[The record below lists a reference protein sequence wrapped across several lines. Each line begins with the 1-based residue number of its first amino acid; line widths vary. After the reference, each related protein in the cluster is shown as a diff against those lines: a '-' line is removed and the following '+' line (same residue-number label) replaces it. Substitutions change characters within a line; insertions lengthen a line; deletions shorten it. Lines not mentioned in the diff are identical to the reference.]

1 MDTAEAAAALRMAT
15 REVLDVEDVIDGT
28 LATTHDANIWHIAT
42 DDDGTVL
49 RHDATGDALRA
60 GEPIVTLY
68 GGPAADPTKH
78 PENLRV
84 DLYAGPARPGERR
97 KPRRPA
103 RSDVKV
109 EKTGD
114 GGEKTPA
121 GGAGDQQPPAGTGAP
136 KA

>member
-42 DDDGTVL
+42 DDDGTVV

-68 GGPAADPTKH
+68 GGPAADPKKH

-103 RSDVKV
+103 RA
-109 EKTGD
+109 EKTAEGGSG
-114 GGEKTPA
+114 GGEKA
-121 GGAGDQQPPAGTGAP
+121 GTGGDQPPAGTGAP